1 MSRNRNNKYTSP
13 RSRDRSSLSSRLAS
27 SLQNYETSRAPQ
39 MPAKLPINSKKTQNT
54 RDSEKPISVPS
65 KELIPEVPLQNIKSS
80 EKEIEKEIANLE
92 KNTKS
97 SRDDV
102 RDSSSKKHSE
112 SKKYEKNEPPSED
125 ETDEKLKK
133 LKQRLKSK
141 EILSDSESDSE
152 SDASESE
159 PERRREPE
167 PERRREPEPERR
179 REPEPERRRDPEP
192 ERRRDPEPERRERE
206 EYSDQEYSEQSD
218 VEEES
223 AFDEV
228 PIKSFLNIIKEGGAN
243 SVTTDAKFELRDIMQ
258 DFIETMFEAISEH
271 TQTIETQDVKQYMK
285 GYLTSDSE
293 LPENLVIKPSDFENV
308 IKKICA
314 KLRLGIKRET
324 IYLIQLFTEC
334 IASKIVEGAI
344 QIAENGRRTR
354 IDDKDLTISYRIY
367 ML

>member
-1 MSRNRNNKYTSP
+1 
-13 RSRDRSSLSSRLAS
+13 
-27 SLQNYETSRAPQ
+27 
-39 MPAKLPINSKKTQNT
+39 
-54 RDSEKPISVPS
+54 
-65 KELIPEVPLQNIKSS
+65 
-80 EKEIEKEIANLE
+80 
-92 KNTKS
+92 
-97 SRDDV
+97 
-102 RDSSSKKHSE
+102 
-112 SKKYEKNEPPSED
+112 
-125 ETDEKLKK
+125 
-133 LKQRLKSK
+133 
-141 EILSDSESDSE
+141 
-152 SDASESE
+152 
-159 PERRREPE
+159 
-167 PERRREPEPERR
+167 
-179 REPEPERRRDPEP
+179 
-192 ERRRDPEPERRERE
+192 
-206 EYSDQEYSEQSD
+206 
-218 VEEES
+218 
-223 AFDEV
+223 
-228 PIKSFLNIIKEGGAN
+228 LNIIKEGGAN

>member
-39 MPAKLPINSKKTQNT
+39 MPAKLPINSKKTQNM

-65 KELIPEVPLQNIKSS
+65 KELIPEVPLQTIKSS

-159 PERRREPE
+159 PERRRE
-167 PERRREPEPERR
+167 
-179 REPEPERRRDPEP
+179 PEP